1 MKTYIERT
9 TISLLL
15 VITFFQTHA
24 QSVERRVIA
33 SGGTSVSS
41 PLHVDYTVGE
51 IAVQTAIVS
60 NTIILTQGF
69 QQPPYVVIPGNNS
82 FPYLVIYPNPTTGTA
97 IARFVLTRPG
107 KMTVSIYD
115 AIGQLMAK
123 EGVDYTGGEMQYIIK
138 SAGFKQGAY
147 FIRFTMDDGSSAAA
161 RLVKLE

>member
-1 MKTYIERT
+1 MLLIITSKANAQSLERT
-9 TISLLL
+9 
-15 VITFFQTHA
+15 V
-24 QSVERRVIA
+24 VA
-33 SGGTSVSS
+33 SAGASATS

-51 IAVQTAIVS
+51 IAVQSVIVS

-115 AIGQLMAK
+115 AIGRLMSK
-123 EGVDYTGGEMQYIIK
+123 EGIDYTGGEMQYIIK
-138 SAGFKQGAY
+138 SAGFKQGTY
-147 FIRFTMDDGSSAAA
+147 LIRFTMDDGSSAGA
-161 RLVKLE
+161 KLIKLQ